1 MVPFIYL
8 EPASLD
14 EALALLARHGGEAKL
29 MAGGT
34 GLVNLMKQR
43 LVRPSFVIGL
53 RALKPLAGIAENGG
67 LRIGALAT
75 LQSLEGSEA
84 VRRKA
89 PLLAAT
95 CRHVATVRVR
105 SMATLG
111 GAVSHADPFLDTP
124 PALIALDAQIVAR
137 SARGQRT
144 IQVDQFFKGYLETVL
159 EPDEMVTEIQ
169 IPVQQAGSGTA
180 FLKFLPATHDDYATV
195 SVAARVSLG
204 PNGAIAEARVALGAA
219 AMVTVRA
226 TSVEAALIGQMPDE
240 KTFRDAAP
248 LVLGAIDP
256 IADFRGSADYKRKM
270 AVVHVRRALTEA
282 AAQATA
288 TSHTRR

>member
-1 MVPFIYL
+1 MVPFTYL
-8 EPASLD
+8 EPASLE
-14 EALALLARHGGEAKL
+14 EALALLARHGGDAKL

-43 LVRPSFVIGL
+43 LVRPGFVIGL
-53 RALKPLAGIAENGG
+53 RALKPLGRIAENGG
-67 LRIGALAT
+67 LTIGALTT
-75 LQSLEGSEA
+75 LQSLEGSDS

-95 CRHVATVRVR
+95 CHHVATVRVR

-111 GAVSHADPFLDTP
+111 GAVAHADPFLDTP

-144 IQVDQFFKGYLETVL
+144 IRVDQFFTGFLETVL
-159 EPDEMVTEIQ
+159 EPDEMVTEIHVPAQ
-169 IPVQQAGSGTA
+169 PAGSGA
-180 FLKFLPATHDDYATV
+180 SFLKFLPATQDDYATV

-204 PNGAIAEARVALGAA
+204 PNGMIAEARVALGAA
-219 AMVTVRA
+219 AMVPVRA
-226 TSVEAALIGQMPDE
+226 TSVEAALVGKAPDE

-256 IADFRGSADYKRKM
+256 IADFRGSVDYKRKM
-270 AVVHVRRALTEA
+270 AVVHVRRALAEA
-282 AAQATA
+282 AAQAKRTA
-288 TSHTRR
+288 